1 MSLYDRLV
9 GSQDPSIAV
18 HQFMAAISE
27 RERGELTRQD
37 IIDIFEIETGDL
49 PELDD
54 ILDKDDS
61 LTADRS
67 FEFGRMLH
75 DSLLLSESH
84 QHYTTSTEFYARI
97 DAFV

>member
-9 GSQDPSIAV
+9 GSDDGIPV
-18 HQFMAAISE
+18 HQFMAAIAE

-37 IIDIFEIETGDL
+37 IIDMFGIETGDL
-49 PELDD
+49 VELDD

-75 DSLLLSESH
+75 DSLLLSESRLFF
-84 QHYTTSTEFYARI
+84 TTSTDFYTRI
-97 DAFV
+97 DDFV